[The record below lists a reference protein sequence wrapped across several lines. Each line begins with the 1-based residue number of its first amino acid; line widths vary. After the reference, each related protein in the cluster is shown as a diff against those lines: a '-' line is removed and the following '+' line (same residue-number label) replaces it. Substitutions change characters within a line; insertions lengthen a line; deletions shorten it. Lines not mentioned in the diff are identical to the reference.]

1 MKLTQRFVDNITVS
15 RGREEDWYMDDEV
28 RGFGL
33 RLQRGRKGTTKTY
46 MIRYKRSRKL
56 RVGDPSRMS
65 LADARKEAR
74 RLLTEVD
81 KGIDPAAQRKADAAE
96 PTLTEVS
103 GRFLQHQEN
112 RKRKSW
118 KKMKGSMDA
127 YILPA
132 LGHRRMCDLSQADAQ
147 ELHNRI
153 TGQGKATH
161 ANRVLALLSS
171 LWTYHERTRPKRPGE
186 PRWENPCRFIER
198 NPETKRERYLSQEE
212 LDHLGDALR
221 KAEEKG
227 AHPSAMLAIRLLA
240 LTGARKTEILTLK
253 REWVDFQRGLAFLP
267 TSKTGQK
274 VLPLGEAAL
283 FLIQEAAEK
292 VGNPYVCWGEDARPF
307 GGLQRVWNTIREEA
321 KLTGVRI
328 HDLRHTF
335 ASVGVGSGHGLPIVG
350 RILGHT
356 SWQTTERY
364 SHLGDSPVRVAVN
377 SISGEIG
384 AKLLPFK
391 APHAA

>member
-1 MKLTQRFVDNITVS
+1 VKLTQRFVDTADMA
-15 RGREEDWYMDDEV
+15 RDREEDWYMDDEV

-33 RLQRGRKGTTKTY
+33 RLQRGKKGVTRTY

-65 LADARKEAR
+65 LVDARKEAR

-81 KGIDPAAQRKADAAE
+81 KGVDPAAQRKADAAE
-96 PTLTEVS
+96 PTLAEVA

-132 LGHRRMCDLSQADAQ
+132 LGQRRMRDLSQTDAQ
-147 ELHNRI
+147 ELHNQI
-153 TGQGKATH
+153 TAQGKATH

-171 LWTYHERTRPKRPGE
+171 LWSYYERTRLKKPGE

-198 NPETKRERYLSQEE
+198 NPETKRERYLSREE
-212 LDHLGDALR
+212 LDRLGDALR
-221 KAEEKG
+221 QAEEKG

-240 LTGARKTEILTLK
+240 LTGARKSEILTLK

-292 VGNPYVCWGEDARPF
+292 VGNPYVCWGEGAGPF
-307 GGLQRVWNTIREEA
+307 GGLQRIWNTIRDDA
-321 KLTGVRI
+321 KLPGVRI

-364 SHLGDSPVRVAVN
+364 SHLGDSPVRTAVN

-391 APHAA
+391 ATQAA